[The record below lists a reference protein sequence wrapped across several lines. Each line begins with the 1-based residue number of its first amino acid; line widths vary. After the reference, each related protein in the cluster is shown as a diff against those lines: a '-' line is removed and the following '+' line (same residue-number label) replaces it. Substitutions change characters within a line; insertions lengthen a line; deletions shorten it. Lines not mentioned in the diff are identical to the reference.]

1 LRAFAFSDEVVHDD
15 DGEKIAKWNQP
26 FPFDV
31 PKFPIDSAAEGLDD
45 NINDLLPPSST
56 ANDPTIPSHLPPF
69 PHAHTYK
76 KASSSRKRG
85 LTSGEG
91 ETFSSEKKT
100 KTSTIKTAR
109 TSLAK
114 LEASADE
121 IVSSKSSH
129 TQQQQ
134 EKI

>member
-1 LRAFAFSDEVVHDD
+1 MKDE
-15 DGEKIAKWNQP
+15 DGEKMVKWNQP

-31 PKFPIDSAAEGLDD
+31 PKFPIDSTVEGFDD
-45 NINDLLPPSST
+45 SLNDIQPPSNSVH
-56 ANDPTIPSHLPPF
+56 DPSIPSHLPAF

-85 LTSGEG
+85 LNDDS
-91 ETFSSEKKT
+91 FAAEKKA

-109 TSLAK
+109 NSLAK

-121 IVSSKSSH
+121 IHSNTKSH
-129 TQQQQ
+129 T
-134 EKI
+134 